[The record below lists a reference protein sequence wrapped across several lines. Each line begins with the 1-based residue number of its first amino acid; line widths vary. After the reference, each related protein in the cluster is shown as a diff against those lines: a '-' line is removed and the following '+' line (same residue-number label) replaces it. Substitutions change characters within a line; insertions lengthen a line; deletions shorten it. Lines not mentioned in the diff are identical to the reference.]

1 MKQIVYSLIA
11 VVLLAGCN
19 KVKSVQEDTTEET
32 TVVEEAPVAYSM
44 MDVDA
49 SKEQAAPAENAI
61 SQKVIK
67 NADLRFETDDL
78 VATAERIQTAVKK
91 QGAQVQ
97 HDSEGKDGYSINRR
111 MTVRIPATRFE
122 AFIADIGKGVSYFD
136 RKEISSTDVTEEYI
150 DLEARVKAK
159 KVLEARYLD
168 LIGKAKKVSE
178 ILEIEKELS
187 AIREEIEAKE
197 GQLRYL
203 KNRVALSTVNIEFYK
218 TTASA
223 PDATVSY
230 GSKMLNALK
239 SGFNALSSFFIG
251 LLYIW
256 PFILIFVIAFFIVR
270 KKLKKRKN
278 NHDVP
283 N

>member
-1 MKQIVYSLIA
+1 MRKIIYCLIA
-11 VVLLAGCN
+11 FTLLAGCN
-19 KVKSVQEDTTEET
+19 KVKHAEETTTEET
-32 TVVEEAPVAYSM
+32 SVVEEAPVAYSM
-44 MDVDA
+44 IDTEA
-49 SKEQAAPAENAI
+49 SKEQAVPAENAI

-78 VATAERIQTAVKK
+78 VATAARIQAAVKK
-91 QGAQVQ
+91 YGAQVQ
-97 HDSEGKDGYSINRR
+97 HDSEGKDGYSINRN
-111 MTVRIPATRFE
+111 MTIRLPSARFE

-136 RKEISSTDVTEEYI
+136 RKEISSTDVTEQYI

-218 TTASA
+218 TTAAA
-223 PDATVSY
+223 PDATISY